1 MPPLPAPTIR
11 RSQSRVSTMSPSAI
25 SGALPSQSA
34 PVLAPSVVSPVS
46 AMGSASDAVFGAQP
60 VSPRA
65 ARAPTPATLPIKP
78 RREMSIDLLMQ
89 VPPLTFAPGG
99 ASLAAP
105 TGAVLPPRF
114 QALPYGLYPSER
126 QGCES
131 PPPAGVSQGC
141 PALPRWGDLLK
152 FSQLKSIKCLILETS
167 PPPMPYNGQNHLGG
181 SRTRDNRVGLC
192 GVKGAQAGVNPA
204 LPGALRSLRHR
215 RLLVE
220 CQRVLL
226 CVVLL
231 RHRARD
237 CHLCQRRGVSRSV
250 RRVGGQSLRSST
262 SAC

>member
-1 MPPLPAPTIR
+1 MACILA
-11 RSQSRVSTMSPSAI
+11 
-25 SGALPSQSA
+25 SGR
-34 PVLAPSVVSPVS
+34 
-46 AMGSASDAVFGAQP
+46 GANHH
-60 VSPRA
+60 
-65 ARAPTPATLPIKP
+65 P
-78 RREMSIDLLMQ
+78 RR
-89 VPPLTFAPGG
+89 VFPKVAPR
-99 ASLAAP
+99 S
-105 TGAVLPPRF
+105 
-114 QALPYGLYPSER
+114 
-126 QGCES
+126 
-131 PPPAGVSQGC
+131 
-141 PALPRWGDLLK
+141 PRWGDLLK

-250 RRVGGQSLRSST
+250 RRVGGQACVHRQAPADNGGRRVSADGGCGAGVRSCAASSLGDHRGPRLLVGSFCLGGNAHRLRRDGSATAGVALASVAAGMAFGEVAVVVHPTLQYNIGTARCSSATRS
-262 SAC
+262 